1 MLNRVTNLTMNAAAQ
16 RSLQTQQAKLA
27 ELQDKA
33 TSLNKISRPSDDPAA
48 TAQALATRS
57 LQAANA
63 QYGRNI
69 DDGNTWL
76 TAADSALEQ
85 ATNVMRRVK
94 DLTVMAGNGSLPQT
108 GKDAIAA
115 ELESLNQDLI
125 SIANSQHLGRNIF
138 AGSSDKAGAFTAGT
152 PRDPKVPGDTGTP
165 PTFNGTGNNPVERR
179 ISATQT
185 VRVDAD
191 GAGVF
196 GNGNGSLNQSG
207 KDAIAAELESLNKDL
222 VSIANT
228 QHLGRNVF
236 AGSSDA
242 AGAFTPG
249 TPRNPSVPSET
260 GTPPTFNGTGISS
273 VERRISATQTVR
285 VDADG
290 AEIFGNGAGSVF
302 DTVSK
307 LAADLRTGTDVAPR
321 VADVDTAFKKIV
333 NGRAEIGTRQ
343 AQLERAGNVNTEL
356 EASLDAQRTG
366 IEKADLGSV
375 IMDLK
380 LQETNYQVA
389 LAATARVLQP
399 TLMDFLR

>member
-16 RSLQTQQAKLA
+16 RTLQTQQAKLA

-85 ATNVMRRVK
+85 ATNVMHRIK
-94 DLTVMAGNGSLPQT
+94 DLTVMAGNDTLPQS
-108 GKDAIAA
+108 GRDAIA
-115 ELESLNQDLI
+115 I
-125 SIANSQHLGRNIF
+125 
-138 AGSSDKAGAFTAGT
+138 
-152 PRDPKVPGDTGTP
+152 
-165 PTFNGTGNNPVERR
+165 
-179 ISATQT
+179 
-185 VRVDAD
+185 
-191 GAGVF
+191 
-196 GNGNGSLNQSG
+196 
-207 KDAIAAELESLNKDL
+207 ELESLNKDL
-222 VSIANT
+222 VSIANSK
-228 QHLGRNVF
+228 HLGRNIF
-236 AGSSDA
+236 AGNSDA
-242 AGAFTPG
+242 VEAFSGP
-249 TPRNPSVPSET
+249 V
-260 GTPPTFNGTGISS
+260 PPTYNGTGINP
-273 VERRISATQTVR
+273 VERRISATETVR

-290 AEIFGNGAGSVF
+290 QTIFGSGTASVFEAVRSFAAGLKNGA
-302 DTVSK
+302 
-307 LAADLRTGTDVAPR
+307 APTSMQ
-321 VADVDTAFKKIV
+321 VADVDAAFKKIV

>member
-57 LQAANA
+57 LLAANA

-94 DLTVMAGNGSLPQT
+94 DLTVMA
-108 GKDAIAA
+108 
-115 ELESLNQDLI
+115 
-125 SIANSQHLGRNIF
+125 
-138 AGSSDKAGAFTAGT
+138 
-152 PRDPKVPGDTGTP
+152 
-165 PTFNGTGNNPVERR
+165 
-179 ISATQT
+179 
-185 VRVDAD
+185 
-191 GAGVF
+191 
-196 GNGNGSLNQSG
+196 GNGSLNQSG

-249 TPRNPSVPSET
+249 TPRNPSVPSDA

>member
-1 MLNRVTNLTMNAAAQ
+1 MLNRVTNLTMSANAQ
-16 RSLQTQQAKLA
+16 RTLQFQQAKLA

-33 TSLNKISRPSDDPAA
+33 SSLNKISRPSDDPAA

-57 LQAANA
+57 LQAANS

-76 TAADSALEQ
+76 TAADTALEQ
-85 ATNVMRRVK
+85 ATNVMHRIK
-94 DLTVMAGNGSLPQT
+94 DLTVQAGNGSLP
-108 GKDAIAA
+108 
-115 ELESLNQDLI
+115 
-125 SIANSQHLGRNIF
+125 
-138 AGSSDKAGAFTAGT
+138 
-152 PRDPKVPGDTGTP
+152 
-165 PTFNGTGNNPVERR
+165 
-179 ISATQT
+179 
-185 VRVDAD
+185 
-191 GAGVF
+191 
-196 GNGNGSLNQSG
+196 QSG

-222 VSIANT
+222 VSIANSK
-228 QHLGRNVF
+228 HLGRNIF
-236 AGSSDA
+236 AGNSDA
-242 AGAFTPG
+242 DMIY
-249 TPRNPSVPSET
+249 T
-260 GTPPTFNGTGISS
+260 GTPPALDGLPASP
-273 VERRISATQTVR
+273 VERRISATQAVR

-290 AEIFGNGAGSVF
+290 KAIFGSGTGSVF
-302 DTVSK
+302 DTISK
-307 LAADLRTGTDVAPR
+307 LAADLRAGKDATPWSSN
-321 VADVDTAFKKIV
+321 VDKGFKDIV

-343 AQLERAGNVNTEL
+343 AQLERAGNVNTEM